1 MKKLI
6 IFILIL
12 VGLFYG
18 LQFGA
23 GKVAVVAIEQMGSR
37 STGGTVTVE
46 DVSISVI
53 EGKVD
58 IKGLNLSGMDGLGA
72 DDSVAIKDISV
83 TVDRESLGGDVLA
96 VKDLIVEGA
105 DLNYALPNGIA
116 GLAPMLAKIKQGGGA
131 MPKGLPG
138 GSGGGGGGP
147 QMNVDNLQVSGGA
160 VNIQVGD
167 QTFSSPMPSI
177 NMQNLGGSGGAGA
190 GAIAQQVMGQI
201 MANSSNAMAGLDI
214 GALTKAAAAQGM
226 GSGGMGGQM
235 DAAKKAIN
243 SLSGDAANT
252 LKQLMNK

>member
-46 DVSISVI
+46 DVSISVV

-72 DDSVAIKDISV
+72 DDSVAIEDISV
-83 TVDRESLGGDVLA
+83 TVDRESLTSDVLA

-105 DLNYALPNGIA
+105 DLNYTLPNGVA
-116 GLAPMLAKIKQGGGA
+116 GLAPMLAKIKQGGA
-131 MPKGLPG
+131 LPKSLPG
-138 GSGGGGGGP
+138 GSSGAGP
-147 QMNVDNLQVSGGA
+147 QVNIDNLQVSGGA

-177 NMQNLGGSGGAGA
+177 NMQNLGGSGGASA
-190 GAIAQQVMGQI
+190 GAIAQQVLGQI
-201 MANSSNAMAGLDI
+201 MANSSSAMAGLDMD
-214 GALTKAAAAQGM
+214 ALAKAAAAQGM

-235 DAAKKAIN
+235 DAAKKAMD
-243 SLSGDAANT
+243 SLGGDAANT
-252 LKQLMNK
+252 LKQLMDQ

>member
-6 IFILIL
+6 TFVLIL
-12 VGLFYG
+12 VALFYG

-53 EGKVD
+53 DGTVEL
-58 IKGLNLSGMDGLGA
+58 KGLSLSGMDGLGA
-72 DDSVAIKDISV
+72 DDAVAIDDISV

-96 VKDLIVEGA
+96 VQDLTVEGA
-105 DLNYALPNGIA
+105 NLNYALPNGM
-116 GLAPMLAKIKQGGGA
+116 GDLAPLITKIKQGGGGL
-131 MPKGLPG
+131 PKSLPG
-138 GSGGGGGGP
+138 GGAGAGAGP
-147 QMNVDNLQVSGGA
+147 QVNVGNLQVNGGA

-167 QTFSSPMPSI
+167 QTFSAPMPSI

-201 MANSSNAMAGLDI
+201 MANSSNALAGIDMD
-214 GALTKAAAAQGM
+214 ALAKAAAAQGM
-226 GSGGMGGQM
+226 SGGNMSGQM
-235 DAAKKAIN
+235 DAAKNALDN
-243 SLSGDAANT
+243 LSGDAANT
-252 LKQLMNK
+252 LKQLMDK